1 MGRQGTGT
9 VLSYLSVAA
18 LSQLL
23 LGIAV
28 SKAFV
33 PHCLGLQETQV
44 RSLSGAS
51 TEFPALGTKFNL
63 PSFWATEL
71 YCAQNLFQK
80 LSNHIGLFGIS
91 CITNASLE
99 LDHYYS

>member
-1 MGRQGTGT
+1 MGRQGTA
-9 VLSYLSVAA
+9 VLGYLSVAA

-51 TEFPALGTKFNL
+51 TEFPALGTSL
-63 PSFWATEL
+63 IYQAL
-71 YCAQNLFQK
+71 
-80 LSNHIGLFGIS
+80 GL
-91 CITNASLE
+91 N
-99 LDHYYS
+99 